1 MACLNMIAD
10 EQKGL
15 FMGPRVSFSSDFVAD
30 TQMAIKQENKYREAP
45 VSSDFEFSVTKNC
58 SINMIDADEIFSKG
72 MLMPFQ
78 DTCIDQFQK
87 MTLRDTLLVDD
98 DCGDILPR
106 PPKVSGRWRERLG
119 FKKTSFGKKNGE
131 IGAIV
136 QERKQFI
143 ATTTRTCEFSFPISF
158 CFSFF
163 ATRPSL
169 HRTMHSILVNRL
181 SIDWSFFC
189 RMICQ
194 ILVKRKAIEDY
205 VKRGFINFH

>member
-15 FMGPRVSFSSDFVAD
+15 FMGPRVSFSSDFAD
-30 TQMAIKQENKYREAP
+30 TQIAIKQENKYREAP
-45 VSSDFEFSVTKNC
+45 VSSDFEFSVTKNRG
-58 SINMIDADEIFSKG
+58 INMIDADEIFSKG

-131 IGAIV
+131 MGAIV

-143 ATTTRTCEFSFPISF
+143 ATTTRTCEFFLF
-158 CFSFF
+158 QLVF
-163 ATRPSL
+163 AFLSL
-169 HRTMHSILVNRL
+169 QLDHA
-181 SIDWSFFC
+181 C
-189 RMICQ
+189 
-194 ILVKRKAIEDY
+194 IELCI
-205 VKRGFINFH
+205 VF